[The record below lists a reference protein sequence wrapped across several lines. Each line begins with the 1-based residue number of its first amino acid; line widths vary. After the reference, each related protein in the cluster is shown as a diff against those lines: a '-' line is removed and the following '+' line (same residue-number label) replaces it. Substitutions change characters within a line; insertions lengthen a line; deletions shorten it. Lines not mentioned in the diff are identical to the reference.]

1 MKKQYINPTIEIV
14 KVEVQHLMNASLTPD
29 ANKGTASDTFAPA
42 DIEAE

>member
-29 ANKGTASDTFAPA
+29 ANKGTVSDSFAPENY
-42 DIEAE
+42 DGE